1 MDDEIVPMEELK
13 RIIVS
18 ILENGFPMSLGT
30 VDEMGVWVT
39 NVTYV
44 HDADYN
50 LYWLS
55 RVDSRHSEAI
65 LKNPNVAATITL
77 SDNPNREVIGLQ
89 ISGVAE
95 KLERE
100 PLSNIVAERAMKSH
114 DAPPSHQDGSLYPV
128 TSWYKLKPKRIEL
141 MHVPLFG
148 FNTKVIEL

>member
-89 ISGVAE
+89 ISGRRFDDLGVLQASAAFE
-95 KLERE
+95 SIQPWAGK
-100 PLSNIVAERAMKSH
+100 H
-114 DAPPSHQDGSLYPV
+114 PSLG
-128 TSWYKLKPKRIEL
+128 
-141 MHVPLFG
+141 
-148 FNTKVIEL
+148 